1 MARVTAQ
8 AHPYASP
15 LPDTAGIN
23 CSSYDDTNYS
33 SQSRVCIELNIQYAM
48 DSGTEFH
55 VLGHQLGCNMLL
67 SCQEDIVS
75 SSAILVL
82 ETVVVSAASQLVSLL
97 LAHYPQ
103 AITQYSSDVVLV
115 SN

>member
-1 MARVTAQ
+1 
-8 AHPYASP
+8 
-15 LPDTAGIN
+15 
-23 CSSYDDTNYS
+23 
-33 SQSRVCIELNIQYAM
+33 M

-55 VLGHQLGCNMLL
+55 VPGHQLGCNMLL
-67 SCQEDIVS
+67 IAIIVS
-75 SSAILVL
+75 RGYCIFQCILVL